1 MLEQYETSTTVSRE
15 TYARREPELRVDLL
29 NAQYDLKSA
38 DFSVV
43 LLIGGDDRIGTVEVV
58 QFLHEWLDARHL
70 DTVILLEPTA
80 EERER
85 PLFWRYW
92 NELPPNGRI
101 AVYVG
106 AWVLDALDDC
116 ANGRL
121 DRNGFAERLAH
132 IKRFEEE
139 LAVDGTLVL
148 KLWIHTPREEMRQR
162 LKRARQDPKTYW
174 QFEAFDWE
182 LFDAFEKVSK
192 ETEQLL
198 EETNGPA
205 TPWHVIDGRDDRTRD
220 LAVAETLL
228 TALQRRADG
237 PPTLPVPA
245 ANEVEIPDVLAM
257 VDLSAALDDTR
268 YDQQLS
274 DNQARLARNARRAR
288 QAKQSTVL
296 VFEGWDAAGKGGAI
310 RRITKA
316 MTVRDYRVVPFAAP
330 TPEEAAHHYLW
341 RFWRRMPRAGQ
352 MLVLDR
358 SWYGRVLVERVEG
371 YATPDEWQRA
381 YVEIVDFERQL
392 IEHGI
397 LLLKFW
403 LHVDADE
410 QLARFKAREAT
421 PYKKYKITD
430 DDYRN
435 SARRADYVAAV
446 NEMIARTDMPEA
458 RWHLIPANDKRFGR
472 IRILETVN
480 SELKKVLGKD

>member
-1 MLEQYETSTTVSRE
+1 MLEQYENAAIVARE
-15 TYARREPELRVDLL
+15 AYAAREPGLRVDLL
-29 NAQYDLKSA
+29 NAQFDLKSA

-43 LLIGGDDRIGTVEVV
+43 LLIAGDDRIGTVEVV

-70 DTVILLEPTA
+70 DTVILLESSA

-92 NELPPNGRI
+92 NELPARGRI

-106 AWVLDALDDC
+106 AWVLDILDDC
-116 ANGRL
+116 ADGRIDG
-121 DRNGFAERLAH
+121 DRFEERLAH

-148 KLWIHTPREEMRQR
+148 KLWIHTPREEMKQR

-192 ETEQLL
+192 ETERLL
-198 EETNGPA
+198 EQTDGPA
-205 TPWHVIDGRDDRTRD
+205 TPWHVVDGRDDRTRN

-228 TALQRRADG
+228 AALQRRMDG
-237 PPTLPVPA
+237 PPSLPGPIAQNVA
-245 ANEVEIPDVLAM
+245 ITDALAT
-257 VDLSAALDDTR
+257 VDLSQSLDDDA
-268 YDQQLS
+268 YDEALRE
-274 DNQARLARNARRAR
+274 NQARLARHARRAR
-288 QAKQSTVL
+288 EARQSTVL

-352 MLVLDR
+352 MLILDR

-371 YATPDEWQRA
+371 YATQDEWKRA
-381 YVEIVDFERQL
+381 YAEIVDFERQL

-410 QLARFKAREAT
+410 QLARFKAREST

-435 SARRADYVAAV
+435 SARRSDYVAAV
-446 NEMIARTDMPEA
+446 NEMITRTDAPDA

-480 SELKKVLGKD
+480 AALRGALGKD